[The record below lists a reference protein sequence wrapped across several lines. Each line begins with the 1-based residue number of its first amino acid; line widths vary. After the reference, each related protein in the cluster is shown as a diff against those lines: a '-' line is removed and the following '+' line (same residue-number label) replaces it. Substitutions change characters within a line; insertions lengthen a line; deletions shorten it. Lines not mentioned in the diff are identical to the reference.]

1 MLRKPLRQFAGDG
14 AFAASAV
21 EVAGGTLK
29 ADLVDGAQ
37 VAEASEL
44 QKPWPFSW
52 AIGAMI
58 ARVKSR
64 AVAITSNERLIVT
77 IGRCYASAADDG
89 VI

>member
-1 MLRKPLRQFAGDG
+1 MLAATPLRQFSEDG

-52 AIGAMI
+52 AIGAVI
-58 ARVKSR
+58 ARVKISSR
-64 AVAITSNERLIVT
+64 GDHFEREIDRDYRQVLRF
-77 IGRCYASAADDG
+77 GC
-89 VI
+89 